1 MKFVCIIVVFL
12 ISFSL
17 FAKNPKIIHTPVEKA
32 TVSEALAIDVNVT
45 EAQDVNFVLLHY
57 CSFIAQDW
65 QQTEMNPSEGVFR
78 GVIKGEDMVN
88 GGMVYYIQVIGN
100 NGEVVSQ
107 LGSPEMPTYINTFVS
122 KTKKEKKNVEKTKKD
137 NNLGSSLEDE
147 LMMFASFDTQVV
159 TASKKAQYLSDAPAI
174 ISVINKNNIKRTG
187 ATTLVELLKSIPGVE
202 VTVGMTGEYR
212 VSIRGV
218 RKEGNILIL
227 LNGNRLNDFYD
238 ARAIFDIPTDFID
251 RVEVIRGPG
260 SALFGTNAVA
270 GVINIFTVKN
280 VSSAKVM
287 GGLNKSFGTFENYA
301 YQGEKFKFN
310 LSAGYYQTD
319 GLPATVDLDKGDK
332 WSLVGPYQ
340 GDDPDLAGTTKE
352 YDVNRWS
359 KTGYLNIGGE
369 FGDISLSTFAIY
381 QQRGTW
387 IGNSFVVAPDSQ
399 YETLKILP
407 DLTYKKSLSKKVDFQ
422 GKFFADLSIYN
433 NLIQDNPDG
442 YISST
447 SKDIFD
453 DGALTKENYFSS
465 SYGADFQFTFDI
477 ADNFDVI
484 SGVSLE
490 YMKINDY
497 NLSRNYRLSTDEYY
511 GKNFGIFDE
520 NITINQEGK
529 TRYILAGYLQADYRL
544 EDFGFIAGFRFDHYS
559 DFGNTFNPRLGIIYK
574 PLTTL
579 SFKLLYGQA
588 FRAPTFKELYDN
600 TNPLRDGT
608 LGRDNLE
615 PETLKS
621 IELGLEWSF
630 GKHIF
635 RANGFYNM
643 TENLL
648 ASFDESGSG
657 GVGFYENKGNIDSYG
672 FEAELVLNLHKYI
685 SIFGNV
691 SWSESIFEWNKGVFK
706 ETTFPKLEDKDK
718 VLYNFPNILVYGGA
732 NFYFGKFSGYVAMNY
747 VNQAI
752 NNHRRPLESL
762 HVVEIPYHFFF
773 HFSVAYE
780 IVNNLEV
787 RVTGRDIGKQKYTDP
802 TDELDIDAF
811 GTKGMVQPGASYTLF
826 VTYNF

>member
-1 MKFVCIIVVFL
+1 MKFILTVLSIL

-17 FAKNPKIIHTPVEKA
+17 FAKTPKIIHTPIEKA
-32 TVSEALAIDVNVT
+32 AIGEDLAIDINVT

-65 QQTEMNPSEGVFR
+65 QQTEMNPIEGVFR

-107 LGSPEMPTYINTFVS
+107 LGTQEMPSYIDTFVS
-122 KTKKEKKNVEKTKKD
+122 KTKKEKFVEKNKKND
-137 NNLGSSLEDE
+137 NSGGSLEDE

-174 ISVINKNNIKRTG
+174 ISVINRNNIKRTG

-202 VTVGMTGEYR
+202 VTLGMTGEYR

-218 RKEGNILIL
+218 RKEGNILLL

-238 ARAIFDIPTDFID
+238 ARAIFDIPADFID

-280 VSSAKVM
+280 ISSAKVM

-301 YQGEKFKFN
+301 YKGEKLKFN
-310 LSAGYYQTD
+310 VSAGYYQTD
-319 GLPATVDLDKGDK
+319 GSSATVEQDKGGE
-332 WSLVGPYQ
+332 WSLVGTPSTA
-340 GDDPDLAGTTKE
+340 LEKN

-369 FGDISLSTFAIY
+369 YGDLSLSTFAIY

-387 IGNSFVVAPDSQ
+387 IGNSFVVAPDSE
-399 YETLKILP
+399 YETVKILP
-407 DLTYKKSLSKKVDFQ
+407 DLTYKKSISKKIDFQ
-422 GKFFADLSIYN
+422 GKIFADLSIYN
-433 NLIQDNPDG
+433 NLIQDKPDG
-442 YISST
+442 YVSAISSQT
-447 SKDIFD
+447 FD
-453 DGALTKENYFSS
+453 NGALTKENYFSS
-465 SYGADFQFTFDI
+465 SYGADFQFSFNI
-477 ADNFDVI
+477 ADNFDII

-511 GKNFGIFDE
+511 GENFGIFDE

-559 DFGNTFNPRLGIIYK
+559 DFGNTFNPRLGVIYK

-600 TNPLRDGT
+600 TNPLSDGI

-648 ASFDESGSG
+648 SSFDESGAG

-685 SIFGNV
+685 SLFGNI
-691 SWSESIFEWNKGVFK
+691 SWSESIFEWNEDVFK
-706 ETTFPKLEDKDK
+706 ETTIPKLEDKDK
-718 VLYNFPNILVYGGA
+718 VLYNFPNILVYSGA

-752 NNHRRPLESL
+752 NNHRRPLETL
-762 HVVEIPYHFFF
+762 HSVKIPYHFFF

-780 IVNNLEV
+780 VIDNLEV